1 MITDYWGIPGFA
13 CTFILLPCSFPVC
26 PAPDPIAWV
35 TVSGPNIFLILH
47 LSSLFLS
54 YKCDMHKS
62 VFVRLCYSN
71 NDLQGSYSFILHAD
85 YWLAVFGFSN
95 SLKSTTKKKQRKKK
109 SPSYTQLF
117 PWQRGKKQC
126 QNHAMA
132 LTASSQNAIPQP
144 RGISY
149 TAKPNVSGMRR
160 GGRVVNND
168 AFRTRCSHYA
178 QLLTICWPPGTP
190 RPGWKA
196 LVAW

>member
-109 SPSYTQLF
+109 VHLTHSCFHDREEKNNVKTMPWLLQPLPRMQYHSHAVLATRPSQMLVG
-117 PWQRGKKQC
+117 W
-126 QNHAMA
+126 
-132 LTASSQNAIPQP
+132 
-144 RGISY
+144 
-149 TAKPNVSGMRR
+149 
-160 GGRVVNND
+160 GGVEE
-168 AFRTRCSHYA
+168 
-178 QLLTICWPPGTP
+178 
-190 RPGWKA
+190 
-196 LVAW
+196 